1 MEKITQEQIEKQVS
15 AAFDSVNLIN
25 KLDGIEILTNDE
37 IDTYNRNVEHLKIM
51 MGKEWFKSALTTSQK
66 TKINNLINKS

>member
-1 MEKITQEQIEKQVS
+1 MQELTQQQIEKQVA

-51 MGKEWFKSALTTSQK
+51 MGKDWFSTALTVEQTEQ
-66 TKINNLINKS
+66 INNLI

>member
-1 MEKITQEQIEKQVS
+1 MEDLTQQQIEKQVS
-15 AAFDSVNLIN
+15 VAFDSVNLIN

-51 MGKEWFKSALTTSQK
+51 MGKDWFVAALSSAQK
-66 TKINNLINKS
+66 TKINSLIKL

>member
-1 MEKITQEQIEKQVS
+1 MEDLTQQQIEKQVS

-51 MGKEWFKSALTTSQK
+51 MGKDWFVTALTTSQK
-66 TKINNLINKS
+66 TKINNLIK